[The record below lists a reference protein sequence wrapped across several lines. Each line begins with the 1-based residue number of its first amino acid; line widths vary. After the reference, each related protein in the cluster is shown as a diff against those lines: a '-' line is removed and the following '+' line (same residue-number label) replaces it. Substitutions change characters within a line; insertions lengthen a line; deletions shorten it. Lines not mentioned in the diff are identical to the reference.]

1 MAKKQFCLKF
11 SSCAFGIDMKKLK
24 VLILFLI
31 IIPAGCNN
39 LSTVS
44 LVESQSPEM
53 QGDKPVST
61 RYIPSS
67 RLDMILNETMGSDNE
82 ILFAS
87 DDQKETFVAFDP
99 NTNEPVKMAQVR
111 KIANSKGSAVVF
123 VGLDTSHNPESIVK
137 TYSYEVNKNMPG
149 YNLYTIGKEKF
160 LRQFQNRPAS
170 DAVDHIDG
178 VTGATP
184 VWKPISEQIGEIAA
198 DLVQLKHNSEFLN
211 FMQTQGKKWQ
221 PDSTIEAGPETVMY
235 IEDEVPAESD
245 GDLLF
250 AHWKLIGMAEMSLM
264 TAGLLIIAIAGLK
277 RRQG

>member
-1 MAKKQFCLKF
+1 
-11 SSCAFGIDMKKLK
+11 MKKLNLLK
-24 VLILFLI
+24 ILALFPTI
-31 IIPAGCNN
+31 IITGCNN

-44 LVESQSPEM
+44 LVETESSEI

-61 RYIPSS
+61 KYIPSS
-67 RLDMILNETMGSDNE
+67 RLGMILEETMGSDNE

-87 DDQKETFVAFDP
+87 DGQKETFVVFEP
-99 NTNEPVKMAQVR
+99 NTTEPIKMAQVR
-111 KIANSKGSAVVF
+111 RIANSKGSAVVF

-160 LRQFQNRPAS
+160 LRQFQNRLVSSAI
-170 DAVDHIDG
+170 DDIDG
-178 VTGATP
+178 ITGATP

-198 DLVQLKHNSEFLN
+198 DLVQLKHNPEFLN
-211 FMQTQGKKWQ
+211 FVQTQDKKWL
-221 PDSTIEAGPETVMY
+221 PGSIIETSPETVMDV
-235 IEDEVPAESD
+235 IENEGSTESG
-245 GDLLF
+245 GDWLF
-250 AHWKLIGMAEMSLM
+250 AHWRLIGMAELSLM